1 MILSAPQGQLLTH
14 DAGQGAESALLIS
27 SLKDVIRNQAAE
39 IDKLQSQIKS
49 LSAPNDEVSLRQRP
63 FGLQHLFDDCDRS
76 RFSACK

>member
-1 MILSAPQGQLLTH
+1 MILGEPQTHLLIH

-49 LSAPNDEVSLRQRP
+49 LSAPNDEV
-63 FGLQHLFDDCDRS
+63 GLHP
-76 RFSACK
+76 